1 MKSKTCETF
10 KSPPSLIPN
19 PVLGSLE
26 MANTNK
32 QNNNNGDQNDQEAQ
46 NLIDLINI
54 SSPEG
59 GNKNTIVKK
68 NSFQEK
74 QATF

>member
-1 MKSKTCETF
+1 MKTKSCEKF
-10 KSPPSLIPN
+10 KSHPSLIPN
-19 PVLGSLE
+19 PVLGSVE
-26 MANTNK
+26 MAN
-32 QNNNNGDQNDQEAQ
+32 NNNNGDQNDQEAQ
-46 NLIDLINI
+46 NLRDLINI